1 MNSDEA
7 RRGLHHTGAAGKD
20 NLPSVLSGFTPVLS
34 VTPECRIAE
43 TSYLLWGG
51 EEKQGEKPS
60 VGGKTA
66 STCPWR
72 VTSRGV

>member
-43 TSYLLWGG
+43 TSDLLWGG
-51 EEKQGEKPS
+51 EEK
-60 VGGKTA
+60 
-66 STCPWR
+66 
-72 VTSRGV
+72 